1 MTVNSSESSISWA
14 GDGATTVFPFTFPL
28 QHVTDLFAQ
37 LVDTSTGNAAELVYG
52 TDFTVTL
59 NDDQDES
66 PGGSV
71 TYPIS
76 GAAMAPGFALFAN
89 RDNIPI
95 DQQVAYA
102 QNDKFPA
109 KVAEQALDKLTMIAQ
124 KHDASLG
131 RAIQIP
137 TSDAT
142 INTTLPP
149 AASRSNKALLFN
161 DSGAPITGSLTIG
174 SVQTP
179 VVDNRTMLRAVA
191 ASTQQVFVA
200 GADAPADGGG
210 GLYVPVYD
218 PAPSGWDDDGMQIT
232 TTAGKAYQLANAQA
246 EAPTVSI
253 YVGTKSSSSDSHAEI
268 QKTIDR
274 VYARGG
280 GIAYVSPY
288 ARGRLSASL
297 DILPGVTLSGRVAAV
312 GSPGTNASAPYG
324 NLGGALLLDSDV
336 SLNVY
341 SGASIAGMLIYP
353 YGMSFPQLNAASW
366 TGEAVKLMGDDTN
379 VLHSMILGF
388 GQAIIGGGVQRPRI
402 SHCKIDCVNGVDLE
416 MVQDVALLEK
426 LHFWPFACIAATSKP
441 SNWSDRLGAA
451 INLHDT
457 VDWANVLDC
466 FAYNYNYGAII
477 NGVAQT
483 TLSNFKTDGPFTV
496 AAGTGRSGTV
506 GVLVEGNSVLT
517 RIIDPQIN
525 SAQNSLVVNIPRGS
539 GYFVSV
545 DGGSLNS
552 SGSPITG
559 PYNGAAVLV
568 QSGDVKLNTRL
579 HYHSNG
585 LRVTNADSIVTG
597 NIDFG
602 DVAQDVVCD
611 VPTTNVYLNK
621 ATFGTEQING
631 KQVVVGQSRIPTVST
646 ASGGINLP
654 MNAEAVFATAE
665 AGFGAVSGGYAGRIV
680 TIIFSGSIT
689 VFSQDIN
696 AQTNIR
702 LLNNADWTVQ
712 AGYNLTI
719 QHDGRQWR
727 EIGRTT

>member
-1 MTVNSSESSISWA
+1 MTVPVQEPSINHT
-14 GDGATTVFPFTFPL
+14 GNGITTMFSFPFTIL
-28 QHVTDLFAQ
+28 QSEDLVVLLDGIEQIVGAQ
-37 LVDTSTGNAAELVYG
+37 YTINGIG
-52 TDFTVTL
+52 
-59 NDDQDES
+59 DQD
-66 PGGSV
+66 GGSV
-71 TYPIS
+71 TFIGGPPTSGVQIS
-76 GAAMAPGFALFAN
+76 LF
-89 RDNIPI
+89 RE
-95 DQQVAYA
+95 V
-102 QNDKFPA
+102 
-109 KVAEQALDKLTMIAQ
+109 ALDRATDYQDNGDLL
-124 KHDASLG
+124 ASTVNADFDRIWMAMQDSNFTLS
-131 RAIQIP
+131 RAVRVPRTDQNPSMVLP
-137 TSDAT
+137 TAP
-142 INTTLPP
+142 LR
-149 AASRSNKALLFN
+149 ANKALGFN
-161 DSGAPITGSLTIG
+161 DSGDAISISLTIG

-179 VVDNRTMLRAVA
+179 VVDNRTMLRAVDP
-191 ASTQQVFVA
+191 STQQVFVA

-218 PAPSGWDDDGMQIT
+218 TAPSGWDDDGMQIT
-232 TTAGKAYQLANAQA
+232 TTAGKGYQLANAQA
-246 EAPTVSI
+246 EAPSVSI
-253 YVGTKSSSSDSHAEI
+253 YVGSKSSSSDSHAEI

-312 GSPGTNASAPYG
+312 GSPGTNTSAPYG

-353 YGMSFPQLNAASW
+353 YGMTFPQLNAASW
-366 TGEAVKLMGDDTN
+366 TGEAIKLMGDDAN

-496 AAGTGRSGTV
+496 AAGTGRAGTV

-517 RIIDPQIN
+517 RLIDPQIN

-539 GYFVSV
+539 GYSVAV

-559 PYNGAAVLV
+559 PYSGAAVLV

-585 LRVTNADSIVTG
+585 VRITNADSIVTG
-597 NIDFG
+597 NVDFG
-602 DVAQDVVCD
+602 DIAQDVVCD

-621 ATFGTEQING
+621 ATFGIEQING
-631 KQVVVGQSRIPTVST
+631 KQVVVGQLRLPLVST
-646 ASGGINLP
+646 ASGGVNLP
-654 MNAEAVFATAE
+654 MNAEAVFASAE
-665 AGFGAVSGGYAGRIV
+665 ASFGAVSGGYAGRMV
-680 TIIFSGSIT
+680 TIIFSGPIT
-689 VFSQDIN
+689 VFSQDVN

-702 LLNNADWTVQ
+702 LLNNANWNVQ
-712 AGYNLTI
+712 AGYTLTI
-719 QHDGRQWR
+719 QHDGQQWR
-727 EIGRTT
+727 EIARTT